1 MHLAF
6 SYYAASLLPSPSSQ
20 VLGSVST
27 YRSFH
32 LAAMDPTVQLPSNP
46 SENGATD
53 ILAATLLVITIS
65 TIVVLARVY
74 VRVFSIR
81 SVGWDVSLHS
91 ISLLAFA
98 TLLRV

>member
-1 MHLAF
+1 
-6 SYYAASLLPSPSSQ
+6 
-20 VLGSVST
+20 
-27 YRSFH
+27 
-32 LAAMDPTVQLPSNP
+32 MDPKVQLPSNP

-53 ILAATLLVITIS
+53 ILVATVLIITIS

-81 SVGWDVSLHS
+81 SVGWDVSFHS
-91 ISLLAFA
+91 PSLFAFA

>member
-1 MHLAF
+1 
-6 SYYAASLLPSPSSQ
+6 
-20 VLGSVST
+20 
-27 YRSFH
+27 
-32 LAAMDPTVQLPSNP
+32 MDPTVQLPSNP

-91 ISLLAFA
+91 ILVLAFA

>member
-1 MHLAF
+1 
-6 SYYAASLLPSPSSQ
+6 
-20 VLGSVST
+20 
-27 YRSFH
+27 
-32 LAAMDPTVQLPSNP
+32 MDPTVQLPSNP

-81 SVGWDVSLHS
+81 SVGWDVSLS
-91 ISLLAFA
+91 IFTPCFCYPSSCLIWNQANNE
-98 TLLRV
+98 

>member
-1 MHLAF
+1 
-6 SYYAASLLPSPSSQ
+6 
-20 VLGSVST
+20 
-27 YRSFH
+27 
-32 LAAMDPTVQLPSNP
+32 MDPTVQLPSNP

-81 SVGWDVSLHS
+81 SVGWDVSLYS
-91 ISLLAFA
+91 ILVLAFA

>member
-1 MHLAF
+1 
-6 SYYAASLLPSPSSQ
+6 
-20 VLGSVST
+20 
-27 YRSFH
+27 
-32 LAAMDPTVQLPSNP
+32 MDPTVQLPSNP
-46 SENGATD
+46 SEKGATD

-91 ISLLAFA
+91 FVVFAFA
-98 TLLRV
+98 TFLRV